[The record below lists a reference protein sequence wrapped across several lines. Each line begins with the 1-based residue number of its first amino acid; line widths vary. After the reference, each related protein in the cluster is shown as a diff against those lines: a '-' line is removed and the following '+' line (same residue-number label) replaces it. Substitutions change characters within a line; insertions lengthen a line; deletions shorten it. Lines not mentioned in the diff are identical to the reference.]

1 MILIYLLINIGMVR
15 KKIIRLTENDLN
27 RIVKKVLNESTSI
40 LFPIGN
46 DNFNVGYDSQGLG
59 SKINPKVLDRYD
71 AIHNSDYGGGDAAH
85 RSRGGHKGIDIF
97 APKGTPL
104 VACVN
109 GVVSKIGNERT
120 NPTGGN
126 TVNILGDDGKNY
138 YYAHLDS
145 VRNDLS
151 RGDKVNKGMFIGTVG
166 STGNARGK
174 HPHLHFS
181 IYKKDYNRGS
191 IDPWPYLSNSLQ
203 MDDLLLID
211 KDDVVEK
218 VDGVVTKDD
227 LSIEDIMDNGD
238 NSELLSVGSKGDGVV
253 EVQTILHS
261 LGYDIGSSEEFED
274 GIDGIYGFKT
284 KRAVEE
290 FQKDEGLL
298 VDGIVG
304 INTSSALY
312 NYI

>member
-1 MILIYLLINIGMVR
+1 MKIIIKESQL
-15 KKIIRLTENDLN
+15 KKIQLLSEG
-27 RIVKKVLNESTSI
+27 SF

-59 SKINPKVLDRYD
+59 NEVNPKVLDRYG

-104 VACVN
+104 VSCVN
-109 GVVSKIGNERT
+109 GIVNSIGNERT

-126 TVNILGDDGKNY
+126 SVNILGDDNKNY

-145 VRNDLS
+145 VNNDLMV
-151 RGDKVNKGMFIGTVG
+151 GNKITKGTFIGTVG
-166 STGNARGK
+166 SSGNAKGK

-181 IYKKDYNRGS
+181 IYKGSYSSGS
-191 IDPWPYLSNSLQ
+191 IDPWPFLRDSLESDEIQ
-203 MDDLLLID
+203 IID

-218 VDGVVTKDD
+218 VDGVVAKDD
-227 LSIEDIMDNGD
+227 LTIHDILDNGD
-238 NSELLSVGSKGDGVV
+238 NSELLSIGSKGEGVV
-253 EVQTILHS
+253 EVQNILYG
-261 LGYDIGSSEEFED
+261 LGYDLGSYTDNEEGVD
-274 GIDGIYGFKT
+274 GIFGFKT
-284 KRAVEE
+284 KKAIEQ
-290 FQKDEGLL
+290 FQNGEGLL

-304 INTSSALY
+304 IQTSNVLY
-312 NYI
+312 DNL